1 MCSFDMCNKSVKIKW
16 IQKFLDPTITVD
28 NQITVIGITVID
40 TYYRYHDLLVSFN
53 ADSMFTN
60 RQTIMVSYIRF
71 DKW

>member
-1 MCSFDMCNKSVKIKW
+1 MFVINIKIWCLTSLK
-16 IQKFLDPTITVD
+16 KYPLAANFTVD
-28 NQITVIGITVID
+28 NPITVIGITVID

-60 RQTIMVSYIRF
+60 RHTIMVSYIRF